1 MFSQGQYGDKHW
13 EVNRKQYNDK
23 EAEDYNDDDDD
34 EDNDV
39 DDEDEDEDCND

>member
-13 EVNRKQYNDK
+13 DVNREQYNDK

-34 EDNDV
+34 DNNS
-39 DDEDEDEDCND
+39 DDGQEDEDCND